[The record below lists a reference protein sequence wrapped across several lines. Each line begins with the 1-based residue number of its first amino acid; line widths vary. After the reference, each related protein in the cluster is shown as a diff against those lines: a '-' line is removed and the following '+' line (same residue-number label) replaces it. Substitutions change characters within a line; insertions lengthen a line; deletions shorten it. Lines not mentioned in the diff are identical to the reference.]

1 VGFLSWIVFGL
12 IAGALAKLIMP
23 GPQGGGIL
31 LTILLGIV
39 GSIVGGFLGTLF
51 GFGDISGFDL
61 RSLLLAVGGGLVA
74 LSLWGMLSRKG
85 GMP

>member
-1 VGFLSWIVFGL
+1 MGILSWIVFGL

-61 RSLLLAVGGGLVA
+61 RSLLLAVGGGLVV